1 MRPLSFMTLVV
12 APMAILAGCQTGAE
26 SPAEPEDPP
35 APMSVIPS
43 SIMIDG
49 GNVLT
54 LSAKVRNADGT
65 YAAPDDVAWCSSNAD
80 VASVDTEGRVLGLKS
95 GKAQIV
101 ATWHG
106 SRGSSVITVLDPDAT
121 KVAPPPI
128 VYEKRHNVAPAAGC
142 ATAAGPVR
150 VAPPR

>member
-1 MRPLSFMTLVV
+1 MRPLSLMTLVV
-12 APMAILAGCQTGAE
+12 APMTILAGCQSGAE
-26 SPAEPEDPP
+26 SPAGPEDPP

-43 SIMIDG
+43 SMTIDG
-49 GNVLT
+49 GNLLT
-54 LSAKVRNADGT
+54 LSAKIRNADGT
-65 YAAPDDVAWCSSNAD
+65 YAAPADVAWCSSNAD
-80 VASVDTEGRVLGLKS
+80 VASVDAGGRVLGLKS

-106 SRGSSVITVLDPDAT
+106 SRGSSVITVIDPDVK

-128 VYEKRHNVAPAAGC
+128 VFEKRHNVPPAAGC
-142 ATAAGPVR
+142 ATATGPAR